1 MFRFNR
7 EEILRLFLAQE
18 ITTAAL
24 AKRAEISF
32 KAAAR
37 AVNGQKVSAP
47 VAMRVAAALGIDP
60 LKYLTDPTAEGSD

>member
-24 AKRAEISF
+24 AKRAGISF
-32 KAAAR
+32 K
-37 AVNGQKVSAP
+37 
-47 VAMRVAAALGIDP
+47 AAALGIDP